1 MLGLQIY
8 GVARAIDPPL
18 TLTFGQHSDDLMVV
32 RVLAEL
38 SEGARWHMLEAI
50 VAIDRLR
57 AEVDQYT
64 SHPDLFEDVGGEV
77 GVEFPNYAHGRWAR
91 GLAQSAPTLGLDSF
105 TKKIVGVVKP
115 LLLDEGSVF
124 ANYAKPIR
132 CIRVYKTRSI
142 EGGSRGLAG
151 PTPFGR

>member
-1 MLGLQIY
+1 
-8 GVARAIDPPL
+8 
-18 TLTFGQHSDDLMVV
+18 MVV

-38 SEGARWHMLEAI
+38 IKGARWDMLEAI

-77 GVEFPNYAHGRWAR
+77 GVEFPNYAHGSWAR
-91 GLAQSAPTLGLDSF
+91 GLAQSTPTLGLDSF
-105 TKKIVGVVKP
+105 AKKIVGVVKP
-115 LLLDEGSVF
+115 LLLNEGSVF

-132 CIRVYKTRSI
+132 GIRVYKTRGI
-142 EGGSRGLAG
+142 ECGSRGLAG
-151 PTPFGR
+151 PTPLGRQLLPFARHPKLNQITNT

>member
-1 MLGLQIY
+1 MLGLEIY

-38 SEGARWHMLEAI
+38 SEGARWDMLEAI

-57 AEVDQYT
+57 AEVDKYT

-77 GVEFPNYAHGRWAR
+77 GVEFLNYAHGRWAR
-91 GLAQSAPTLGLDSF
+91 GLAQRGQPLASIVLL
-105 TKKIVGVVKP
+105 KKSSGW
-115 LLLDEGSVF
+115 
-124 ANYAKPIR
+124 
-132 CIRVYKTRSI
+132 
-142 EGGSRGLAG
+142 
-151 PTPFGR
+151 

>member
-1 MLGLQIY
+1 
-8 GVARAIDPPL
+8 
-18 TLTFGQHSDDLMVV
+18 MVV

-38 SEGARWHMLEAI
+38 IKGARWDMLEAI
-50 VAIDRLR
+50 IAIDRLR

-91 GLAQSAPTLGLDSF
+91 GLAQSTPTLGLDSF
-105 TKKIVGVVKP
+105 PKKIFGVVKP

-132 CIRVYKTRSI
+132 SILVCETRGI
-142 EGGSRGLAG
+142 EGGSRGFTG
-151 PTPFGR
+151 STPLGR

>member
-1 MLGLQIY
+1 
-8 GVARAIDPPL
+8 
-18 TLTFGQHSDDLMVV
+18 MVV

-38 SEGARWHMLEAI
+38 SEGARWDMLEAI

-105 TKKIVGVVKP
+105 TKK
-115 LLLDEGSVF
+115 S
-124 ANYAKPIR
+124 
-132 CIRVYKTRSI
+132 
-142 EGGSRGLAG
+142 SRW
-151 PTPFGR
+151 